1 MTKTKIKIMQILGS
15 SNHARLER
23 HGFGNH
29 VRHKRRWCFLCSVLL
44 LLLNQIGR
52 RIGKEEGTKLTEKRT
67 ESRWREEDNKESI
80 KFYGMIN
87 GEKIIWF
94 AFVCS

>member
-1 MTKTKIKIMQILGS
+1 MQILGS
-15 SNHARLER
+15 RNHVRPER

-29 VRHKRRWCFLCSVLL
+29 VRHKRKWCFLCPVLL

-52 RIGKEEGTKLTEKRT
+52 RNGREDGTKLTEKRT
-67 ESRWREEDNKESI
+67 ELRWREEDNKKSM

-94 AFVCS
+94 AFICS